1 MRFKIK
7 DELKKPDYKRFRE
20 FLKENSSA
28 SIKLFPGV
36 DLEFVSVS
44 PVVVA
49 VEGFGYKIST
59 EMSFRGPIGFEVFDD
74 LKLDDEVH
82 SGLAVNRRNFK
93 LSKIVTEASELEG
106 DVNKVLRTVERVVN
120 HVCSRFGRVIQWTFN
135 IDSEWLDSQL
145 ELVVKREELEK
156 RGEILRPFGL
166 IHAKGSRDAKER
178 AGDLIPIYMETDKAY
193 LYDDKKVFVL
203 LPRDFGMKLLKLEGS
218 TMLSADQ
225 FTDEERGVLDK
236 FSMRQYV
243 KTRRIGGKIY
253 YRDLDEKTRKLLLK
267 GMKRKPHKQ

>member
-1 MRFKIK
+1 MRLKIK
-7 DELKKPDYKRFRE
+7 NELKNTDYKRLRE

-28 SIKLFPGV
+28 SIELFSGV

-49 VEGFGYKIST
+49 VKGFGYKIST
-59 EMSFRGPIGFEVFDD
+59 EIWFREPIGFEVFDD
-74 LKLDDEVH
+74 LKLNDEVR

-93 LSKIVTEASELEG
+93 LSKIVTEPTELEG
-106 DVNKVLRTVERVVN
+106 NVNKILKTVERVVN
-120 HVCSRFGRVIQWTFN
+120 HVCNRFDRVIQQTFS
-135 IDSEWLDSQL
+135 IDSGWLDSQL
-145 ELVVKREELEK
+145 ELVQKKEELEK
-156 RGEILRPFGL
+156 MGEIPRPFGM

-178 AGDLIPIYMETDKAY
+178 AGDLIPVYMERDKTY
-193 LYDDKKVFVL
+193 LYEDKKVFVL

-218 TMLSADQ
+218 TMMSADQ
-225 FTDEERGVLDK
+225 FTDEERTVLDK

-253 YRDLDEKTRKLLLK
+253 YRDLNEKTRKLLLK
-267 GMKRKPHKQ
+267 GMKKR